1 MMLFAFK
8 TFAQQHHQSQQQQP
22 CSPHTGKQSS
32 PDSRIQFPITVNAAI
47 HINESSSLK
56 KISSSRQTE
65 ITISP
70 SQTNRSTFSQQTN
83 QQAKKPLDTS
93 LSLEPIPFFVM
104 NGHPM
109 PFNGKLYFFLSP
121 QSFQFVNQMLSPLFP
136 RCSIETD

>member
-8 TFAQQHHQSQQQQP
+8 TFAQHHQSQQQQP

-70 SQTNRSTFSQQTN
+70 SQTNRSTLSQQTN

-109 PFNGKLYFFLSP
+109 PFNGKLYFFSFATKFSVR
-121 QSFQFVNQMLSPLFP
+121 QSNAFSPLP
-136 RCSIETD
+136 PVQY